1 MASCIHINMKQVNR
15 IAELL
20 ERNVFIYV
28 YTRVPG
34 MAVTVL
40 VQEVTTTFTWYSLP
54 CVLKVRF
61 YRNNIH
67 DYHGFMDCVMSCMGT
82 QAYQLKCCFVEYSV
96 STHLLCR
103 IH

>member
-20 ERNVFIYV
+20 ERNAFIYV

-40 VQEVTTTFTWYSLP
+40 VQEVTHHSHAIYSLP
-54 CVLKVRF
+54 CELISK
-61 YRNNIH
+61 I
-67 DYHGFMDCVMSCMGT
+67 
-82 QAYQLKCCFVEYSV
+82 L
-96 STHLLCR
+96 
-103 IH
+103 